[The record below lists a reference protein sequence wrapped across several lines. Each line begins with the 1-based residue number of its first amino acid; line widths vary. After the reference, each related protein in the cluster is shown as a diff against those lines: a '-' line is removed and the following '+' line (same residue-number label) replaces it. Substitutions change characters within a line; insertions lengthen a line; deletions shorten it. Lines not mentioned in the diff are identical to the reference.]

1 MSRKKKEDDD
11 DIVKL
16 VNEVFPKDSEE
27 IIKSMEATEQIT
39 DEASRFLHFDELWEA
54 AGTQMEARVA
64 ILSMSGMLAFAVSEH
79 GGKYLDHLI
88 KQEEAEDDGNQEG

>member
-1 MSRKKKEDDD
+1 MSRKKKDE

-27 IIKSMEATEQIT
+27 IIESMEATEQIT
-39 DEASRFLHFDELWEA
+39 DQASRFLHLDEIWEA
-54 AGTQMEARVA
+54 AATQMEARLA

-88 KQEEAEDDGNQEG
+88 KQEEEDNENKKG

>member
-1 MSRKKKEDDD
+1 MARKKKDDD

-16 VNEVFPKDSEE
+16 IDEVFPKDSEE
-27 IIKSMEATEQIT
+27 IMKSMEATEQIT
-39 DEASRFLHFDELWEA
+39 DEASRFLHFDEIWEA
-54 AGTQMEARVA
+54 AATQIEARVA

-88 KQEEAEDDGNQEG
+88 RQEEEENNGNQEG

>member
-1 MSRKKKEDDD
+1 MSRKKKDDDD

-16 VNEVFPKDSEE
+16 IDEVFPKDSEE
-27 IIKSMEATEQIT
+27 IMKSMEATEQIT
-39 DEASRFLHFDELWEA
+39 DEASRFLNFDEIWEA
-54 AGTQMEARVA
+54 AATQKEARLA

-88 KQEEAEDDGNQEG
+88 KQEEENNGNQEG

>member
-1 MSRKKKEDDD
+1 MARKKKDDD

-16 VNEVFPKDSEE
+16 IDEVFPKDSEE
-27 IIKSMEATEQIT
+27 IMKSMEATEQIT
-39 DEASRFLHFDELWEA
+39 DEASRFLHLDEIWEA
-54 AGTQMEARVA
+54 AATQIEARVA

-88 KQEEAEDDGNQEG
+88 KQEEENNGNQEG

>member
-1 MSRKKKEDDD
+1 MARKKKDDD

-16 VNEVFPKDSEE
+16 IDEVFPKDSEE
-27 IIKSMEATEQIT
+27 IMKSMEATEQIT
-39 DEASRFLHFDELWEA
+39 DEASRFLNFDEIWEA
-54 AGTQMEARVA
+54 AATQKEARLA

-88 KQEEAEDDGNQEG
+88 KQEEEDNGNQEG

>member
-1 MSRKKKEDDD
+1 LARKKKDDD

-16 VNEVFPKDSEE
+16 VDEVFPKDSEE

-39 DEASRFLHFDELWEA
+39 DEASRFLHFDEMWEA
-54 AGTQMEARVA
+54 AATQIEARVA

-79 GGKYLDHLI
+79 GAKYLDHLI
-88 KQEEAEDDGNQEG
+88 QQEEEDNGNQEG

>member
-1 MSRKKKEDDD
+1 MARKKKDDD

-16 VNEVFPKDSEE
+16 IDEVFPKDSEE
-27 IIKSMEATEQIT
+27 IMKSMEATEQIT
-39 DEASRFLHFDELWEA
+39 DEASRFINFDEIWEA
-54 AGTQMEARVA
+54 AATQKEARLA

-88 KQEEAEDDGNQEG
+88 KQEEEDNGNQEG

>member
-1 MSRKKKEDDD
+1 MARKKKDDDD

-16 VNEVFPKDSEE
+16 IDEVFPKESEE
-27 IIKSMEATEQIT
+27 IMKSMEATEQIT
-39 DEASRFLHFDELWEA
+39 DEASRFLHLDEIWEA
-54 AGTQMEARVA
+54 AATQIEARVA

-88 KQEEAEDDGNQEG
+88 RQEEENNGNQEG